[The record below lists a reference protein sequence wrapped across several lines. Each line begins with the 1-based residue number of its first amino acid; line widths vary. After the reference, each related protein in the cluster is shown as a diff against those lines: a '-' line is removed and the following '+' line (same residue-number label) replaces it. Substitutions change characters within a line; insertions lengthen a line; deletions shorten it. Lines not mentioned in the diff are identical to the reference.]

1 MNQVQ
6 KKIEEIT
13 NKVKQC
19 DVHCYKPK
27 IKHKVVREVKQFNTK
42 P

>member
-1 MNQVQ
+1 MKQVQ
-6 KKIEEIT
+6 TKIDAIT
-13 NKVKQC
+13 NKVKQY

-27 IKHKVVREVKQFNTK
+27 IKHKVVQEVKQFNTK